1 MADDTPAVARLAY
14 EAYRDTL
21 ALSMPL
27 PWERLP
33 AKMRLAWGVVVHVVR
48 CHDLGRERDAED
60 TPHA

>member
-1 MADDTPAVARLAY
+1 MPDDGLDWLAVLLTDDTPTVARLAY

-33 AKMRLAWGVVVHVVR
+33 AKMRLAWGVVVRVVR
-48 CHDLGRERDAED
+48 CH
-60 TPHA
+60 HA